1 MLTPAQELATMIAI
15 AADAHMHQ
23 VDKQGMPYFLHLK
36 TVADYLHTT
45 DLQLMAIA
53 YGHDLLE
60 DTKWKEK
67 DLDNIGFSD
76 RVLRGI
82 VAMTKTNGDYEAYKK
97 QVKENPDAVLV
108 KMCDLRHN
116 LDVRRLKNKVLTA
129 KDVERI
135 IKYKTFYAELEELV
149 KGTQNEIQ

>member
-1 MLTPAQELATMIAI
+1 MLTPAQELAMMIAI

-23 VDKQGMPYFLHLK
+23 VDKQGLPYFLHLK

-45 DLQLMAIA
+45 DHQLTAIA

-60 DTKWKEK
+60 DTKWKLE
-67 DLDNIGFSD
+67 DLEQIGFSD
-76 RVLRGI
+76 RVLSGI
-82 VAMTKTNGDYEAYKK
+82 VAMTNGDYEAYKK

-135 IKYKTFYAELEELV
+135 IKYKTFYAELEELCAN
-149 KGTQNEIQ
+149 TR